1 VGVRRYRDWSLTAK
15 VLVPA
20 ATALSLVA
28 VGAAVFIYQQQ
39 LRGVHRQAARM
50 AEAVAI
56 QIAETR
62 AYYTKNVV
70 GKLKADGL
78 PVVPGDSRF
87 HGEKGGMPLPATLV
101 KEIGEAVNRR
111 GIYTVDLI
119 SPWPINKQKGPRTPF
134 ERAALEA
141 LARDPKRPQEA
152 FFTGQGDAR
161 LVYMAADVASAQ
173 ACVACHNGHPESPR
187 RDFALGGLMG
197 ALVVE
202 IPVGQ
207 EIAAAKATAVTV
219 IGVMALA
226 FAGVLA
232 AVGVTMRRFVT
243 RPVGAIIPIFRE
255 MAAGGGDLTRRLAGH
270 GEDEVGDLAR
280 HFNGFMDKLHQV
292 IVQVRRTATHV
303 AGGAH
308 RLSAASG
315 DLSAGV
321 QEQASSLEETAASLE
336 EITGTVKQTADRA
349 QQARALAA
357 ASSQA
362 ADRGG
367 QVVARAVSAMEEIND
382 AARRIAEIIT
392 AIDEI
397 AFQTNL
403 LALNA
408 AVEAARAG
416 EQGRGFAVVAAEVR
430 ALAQRSAAAA
440 REIKGLIQDS
450 VRKVE
455 TGSTLVH
462 ESGQNLQEIVGTVR
476 RAAELIAEIAA
487 AAQEQSSGI
496 DQVNRAVTQM
506 DQVVQAAA
514 NQSEALAATAR
525 SLSDEAASLQALVD
539 RFTVKEDAHA
549 SAATAPEP
557 PGPPESPAP
566 GSTRPRFTRARP
578 TRAPAV
584 AAARGAE
591 DPGHGQS

>member
-1 VGVRRYRDWSLTAK
+1 MGMRRYRDWSLMAK
-15 VLVPA
+15 VLVPV

-28 VGAAVFIYQQQ
+28 VGAGAFIYQQQ
-39 LRGVHRQAARM
+39 LRGVHRQAAQM
-50 AEAVAI
+50 AEALAI

-111 GIYTVDLI
+111 GIYTADLI

-141 LARDPKRPQEA
+141 LARDPKRPQETL
-152 FFTGQGDAR
+152 FTGQGGAR
-161 LVYMAADVASAQ
+161 LVYVAADIASAQ

-202 IPVGQ
+202 IPVSR
-207 EIAAAKATAVTV
+207 EIAAAKATAVTM
-219 IGVMALA
+219 IGVMALV

-232 AVGVTMRRFVT
+232 AVGVIVRRFVT
-243 RPVGAIIPIFRE
+243 RPVGAITP
-255 MAAGGGDLTRRLAGH
+255 AGGGDLTRRLAGQ

-280 HFNGFMDKLHQV
+280 QFNGLMDKLHEV
-292 IVQVRRTATHV
+292 IVQVRRAATHV
-303 AGGAH
+303 TAGSH
-308 RLSAASG
+308 RLSTASG
-315 DLSAGV
+315 ELSAGV

-336 EITGTVKQTADRA
+336 EITGTVKQTADHA
-349 QQARALAA
+349 QQASALAE

-367 QVVARAVSAMEEIND
+367 QVVARAVSAMEEING
-382 AARRIAEIIT
+382 AARRIADIIT
-392 AIDEI
+392 TIDEI

-440 REIKGLIQDS
+440 REIKGLIRDS

-455 TGSTLVH
+455 AGSTLVH
-462 ESGQNLQEIVGTVR
+462 ESGQSLQEIVGAVK

-487 AAQEQSSGI
+487 AAREQSSGI

-506 DQVVQAAA
+506 DQVVQATAS
-514 NQSEALAATAR
+514 QSETLSATAR

-539 RFTVKEDAHA
+539 RFTVAEDAPA
-549 SAATAPEP
+549 SAARAPEP
-557 PGPPESPAP
+557 PATPTPPAP
-566 GSTRPRFTRARP
+566 GPTRPRLTRARAP
-578 TRAPAV
+578 RAPAL
-584 AAARGAE
+584 AGARSAE
-591 DPGHGQS
+591 DPGQGES